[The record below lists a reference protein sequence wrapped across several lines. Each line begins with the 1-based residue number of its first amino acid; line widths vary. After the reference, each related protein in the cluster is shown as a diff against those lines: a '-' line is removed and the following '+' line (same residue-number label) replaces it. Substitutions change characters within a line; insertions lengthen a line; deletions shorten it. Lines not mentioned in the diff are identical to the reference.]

1 MNIKKAIS
9 LAKGSDEKRVGFNL
23 QIPATLKS
31 EFELFCK
38 ANDVKVTA
46 MILALM
52 QTALDDNSKDDT
64 NEDSL
69 ISLQKSITTM
79 NELIEF
85 GLDETDVGFNPYVVK
100 QAAERKFK
108 ILAGIN
114 PDEE

>member
-9 LAKGSDEKRVGFNL
+9 LAKGNDEKRVGFNL

-52 QTALDDNSKDDT
+52 QTALDEDLKGGQNVDT
-64 NEDSL
+64 IS
-69 ISLQKSITTM
+69 SLQSTLMTM
-79 NELIEF
+79 NELIENNV
-85 GLDETDVGFNPYVVK
+85 GELEIGFNPIVVK
-100 QAAERKFK
+100 KATERKLNM
-108 ILAGIN
+108 LAGIN